1 LSVDHNKATFPP
13 WKPTSVIQSQ
23 PQPAFVFDQSIYKYC
38 EKCGQ
43 KYHSKSG
50 LWKHRKTC
58 DASGVFV
65 PPHIE
70 SLKVQPPKNDTVTTT
85 DQEFKMMMM
94 DMLKN
99 NQEFQHKILEMMC
112 THQQTIAASAA
123 SAAAAAVAA
132 TTAPGLATDLAF
144 AATGPPPAPITNY
157 TNSNNYSGMTNS
169 QNTNN
174 TFNLQF
180 FLNEKCKD
188 ALNIEDFV
196 SSVKLS
202 LDDLEYT
209 GRKGYIEGITNIII
223 KNLKGL
229 EEYKRPIHCSDFKR
243 EILYIKDNDT
253 WKKENDD
260 KPVLT
265 KAIKEIANEN
275 IKQIHKW
282 KQENPECTDAESKKN
297 NLYLKI
303 VSNSMSGIDKEES
316 DKNINKIISNVAKE
330 VVISK

>member
-1 LSVDHNKATFPP
+1 MEILETNFTPNYSQLFCKKCDFKCFKVND
-13 WKPTSVIQSQ
+13 WKRHVETKKHRYRHDGNVLETLETNFTPHH
-23 PQPAFVFDQSIYKYC
+23 ACNCGKKYKT
-38 EKCGQ
+38 
-43 KYHSKSG
+43 HSG
-50 LWKHRKTC
+50 LWKHKKLCKNEET
-58 DASGVFV
+58 SGVKLLQTEFDKKDKDEIIMMLV
-65 PPHIE
+65 KQNCQLIKE
-70 SLKVQPPKNDTVTTT
+70 TSECKNIMMEIIKNGTHNTTT
-85 DQEFKMMMM
+85 
-94 DMLKN
+94 
-99 NQEFQHKILEMMC
+99 
-112 THQQTIAASAA
+112 T
-123 SAAAAAVAA
+123 
-132 TTAPGLATDLAF
+132 
-144 AATGPPPAPITNY
+144 
-157 TNSNNYSGMTNS
+157 TNSNNK
-169 QNTNN
+169 

-223 KNLKGL
+223 KNLKSI

-253 WKKENDD
+253 WKKENEG

-275 IKQIHKW
+275 IKQINKW
-282 KQENPECTDAESKKN
+282 KRVNPECMNSESKKN

-330 VVISK
+330 VIINK